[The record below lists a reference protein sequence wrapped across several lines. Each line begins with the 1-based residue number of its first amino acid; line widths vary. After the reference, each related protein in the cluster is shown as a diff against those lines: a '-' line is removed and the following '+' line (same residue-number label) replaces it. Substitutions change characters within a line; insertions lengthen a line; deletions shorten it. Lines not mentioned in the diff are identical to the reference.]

1 MAVKTPSYLWR
12 SPRGIYYF
20 RLRLPAELVR
30 SSSSSK
36 RPEFRRS
43 LGTGNRQQ
51 ALVRARRIWL
61 SVHDHIR
68 SIENR
73 MEGEENDIDLI
84 DEVLRHLKAED
95 DSQKTKSP
103 TRKNRRSAVPP
114 VNIIVPFFW

>member
-1 MAVKTPSYLWR
+1 
-12 SPRGIYYF
+12 
-20 RLRLPAELVR
+20 
-30 SSSSSK
+30 
-36 RPEFRRS
+36 
-43 LGTGNRQQ
+43 
-51 ALVRARRIWL
+51 
-61 SVHDHIR
+61 
-68 SIENR
+68 